1 MVEPT
6 PYPEVNALLDL
17 LLAGV
22 QAVLGDRFAGLYL
35 YGSLAAGEFDP
46 ARSDIDFLVATVGDL
61 PAGLIPALA
70 AMHERITA
78 ASPRWA
84 AMLEGSYIPLDALRR
99 YDPANAVHPHLTM
112 GDGLHVE
119 HHDADGVILRHILRE
134 QGIAL
139 AGPPPRTLIDPVTPD
154 DLRRA
159 VVDLFHSWWE
169 PMIDNPVRLES
180 PLYQT
185 YAVLTM
191 CRILYTLHH
200 GAVVTKPVAAHW
212 ARAVLGDRWA
222 ALIDC
227 ALAWQ
232 PGIPFDFLAQALDL
246 IRYTRDQIG
255 QAATCS

>member
-1 MVEPT
+1 VADPT
-6 PYPEVNALLDL
+6 PYPDINALLDL

-22 QAVLGDRFAGLYL
+22 QDVLGEYLAGLYL

-46 ARSDIDFLVATVGDL
+46 AHSDIDFAVATAREL
-61 PAGLIPALA
+61 PADLVLALA
-70 AMHERITA
+70 SMHERIAA

-84 AMLEGSYIPLDALRR
+84 AVLEGSYIPLDALRR

-139 AGPPPRTLIDPVTPD
+139 AGPPPHTLIDPVTPD

-159 VVDLFHSWWE
+159 VVDLFHSWWA
-169 PMIDNPVRLES
+169 PVLDDSTRLH
-180 PLYQT
+180 PPAYQT
-185 YAVLTM
+185 YAILTM

-200 GAVVTKPVAAHW
+200 GAVVSKTVAARW
-212 ARAVLGDRWA
+212 AQATLGDRCT
-222 ALIDC
+222 ALINR
-227 ALAWQ
+227 ALAWR
-232 PGIPFDFLAQALDL
+232 PGMPFDDLPQALDL
-246 IRYTRDQIG
+246 IRHTRDRIQ
-255 QAATCS
+255 QASLP